1 MLTEQE
7 RADAEAYDRMTAAQ
21 LAEQNQPEPKPYTL
35 ADHLDAMIRF
45 HQEEIAFQGAEIGAL
60 QIVKTAF
67 RKNKLIVGLC
77 EMHARICDDIMQ
89 EAMNAVER
97 LKAEK
102 KSCRV

>member
-1 MLTEQE
+1 MLTDREWQDVE
-7 RADAEAYDRMTAAQ
+7 TYDRYTAEQ
-21 LAEQNQPEPKPYTL
+21 LAERDRTEPAPYTL
-35 ADHLDAMIRF
+35 AEHLDAQISF
-45 HQEEIAFQGAEIGAL
+45 HQEEIAFQGAEIGTL
-60 QIVKTAF
+60 QIVKTRF

-77 EMHARICDDIMQ
+77 DMHARICDDIMQ

>member
-7 RADAEAYDRMTAAQ
+7 WADVEAYDRMTAAQ
-21 LAEQNQPEPKPYTL
+21 LAEQNQPDEKPYTL
-35 ADHLDAMIRF
+35 SDHLDTQIRF

-60 QIVKTAF
+60 QIVKTRF
-67 RKNKLIVGLC
+67 RKNKIIVGLC
-77 EMHARICDDIMQ
+77 DMHARICDDIMQ

>member
-7 RADAEAYDRMTAAQ
+7 RKDVEAYDRHT
-21 LAEQNQPEPKPYTL
+21 AEQMAERDQHEEKPYTL
-35 ADHLDAMIRF
+35 SAHLDTQIRF
-45 HQEEIAFQGAEIGAL
+45 HQEEFAFQGAEIGAL
-60 QIVKTAF
+60 QIVKTRF
-67 RKNKLIVGLC
+67 RKNKIIVGLC
-77 EMHARICDDIMQ
+77 DMHARICDDIMQ